1 MLDSQYCSAYL
12 VVGDDKVVVAG
23 AVLVDG
29 YDRIVVAAG
38 ALLLVAVKV
47 ESASFHAL

>member
-1 MLDSQYCSAYL
+1 M
-12 VVGDDKVVVAG
+12 VGDDKFVVAV

-38 ALLLVAVKV
+38 ALLLVTVKV
-47 ESASFHAL
+47 ESGSFHAL